1 MNTIPSNYFEIKN
14 YVKKNICNSSG
25 YSAGEEDLLIE
36 EALNLPKEKLVTK
49 TFVQG
54 DFKKINRVVNL
65 RQTGKPLNKI
75 FKRCFFYKDTF
86 YINRNVLA
94 PRQETEI
101 LVDYALKTINSL
113 TEKTINVLDLCCGS
127 GAIGL
132 TIAKHSKKTCCV
144 WLSDVSLKTIN
155 VAKRNAKT
163 LQTKNTKII
172 RSNLFNALKP
182 ENKFDIIVSNP
193 PYIKTK
199 DISALDDSVKKY
211 DPVLALDGGVD
222 GLYFYREICKNCK
235 NYLNK
240 NGVILLEIGY
250 NQKKDVEKL
259 FATNGFTT
267 QCVKDFSNNDRV
279 IIATVKE
286 ENKNDW

>member
-14 YVKKNICNSSG
+14 YVKKNICASSG

-36 EALNLPKEKLVTK
+36 ETLNLPKEKLVTK
-49 TFVQG
+49 TFSQS

-127 GAIGL
+127 GIIGL
-132 TIAKHSKKTCCV
+132 TIAKHSKKKCCV
-144 WLSDVSLKTIN
+144 WLSDVSLKAIN
-155 VAKRNAKT
+155 VAKRNAKI
-163 LQTKNTKII
+163 LQTKKRLQSNTFYNGTSRLPADGMDSFTEKE
-172 RSNLFNALKP
+172 RGMA
-182 ENKFDIIVSNP
+182 
-193 PYIKTK
+193 
-199 DISALDDSVKKY
+199 ISARLSKWR
-211 DPVLALDGGVD
+211 A
-222 GLYFYREICKNCK
+222 
-235 NYLNK
+235 
-240 NGVILLEIGY
+240 VI
-250 NQKKDVEKL
+250 
-259 FATNGFTT
+259 
-267 QCVKDFSNNDRV
+267 
-279 IIATVKE
+279 
-286 ENKNDW
+286 